1 MVNRAGIRTCQKF
14 VTPQH
19 SRTKGIIQN
28 PSPKLLI
35 FTQCFN
41 QKSKTIIIEFI
52 LCIVAYSYDDVNE
65 FVSPPHGRL
74 LEGPEGY
81 AKYKETTDEVLKIS
95 ATLDDTKK
103 VKYFIYPHL
112 ENNVQHRV
120 CTSSYTYF

>member
-1 MVNRAGIRTCQKF
+1 M
-14 VTPQH
+14 
-19 SRTKGIIQN
+19 
-28 PSPKLLI
+28 
-35 FTQCFN
+35 
-41 QKSKTIIIEFI
+41 
-52 LCIVAYSYDDVNE
+52 CIVAYSYDDVNE

-112 ENNVQHRV
+112 ENDVRMNQSFHIVEYIFLTCDFV
-120 CTSSYTYF
+120 

>member
-1 MVNRAGIRTCQKF
+1 MILT
-14 VTPQH
+14 
-19 SRTKGIIQN
+19 S
-28 PSPKLLI
+28 L
-35 FTQCFN
+35 
-41 QKSKTIIIEFI
+41 KSKTIITEFI
-52 LCIVAYSYDDVNE
+52 LFIVAYSYDDVNE

-112 ENNVQHRV
+112 ENDVWIRV
-120 CTSSYTYF
+120 FTSSYTYF